1 MRLKNGA
8 FVKLWSNRVSFITD
22 FVEIVP
28 VLDFG
33 VKCCPYDCF
42 SSGNNVRPVW
52 VCKEDLE

>member
-1 MRLKNGA
+1 MELLSNCGA
-8 FVKLWSNRVSFITD
+8 TGSVLLQPD